1 MRTLASLLIAFFL
14 TSIII
19 FSCSKSVNPDP
30 ITPNPITPDSLAKSC
45 IALALTSAKGTDS
58 QTVGLG
64 VPLTPISYKI
74 SKNQSSDTT
83 GLAEVSVSAIGLPP
97 GVKTTYK
104 SGILTI
110 SGSAMQDSSSPYVY
124 VIVVSGNVCSVPL
137 TGVIT
142 VKDCATIKIST
153 PSEPY
158 YQVVPINTPIAP
170 ISYTIGG
177 GGTGAFA
184 TGLPNGITGNYSNG
198 KFIISGASQNALD
211 SQYHYFVTTTGGY
224 CNALDSGYIVLTN
237 CPVITLTSAPG
248 TDGQNITTIGQ
259 AIVPIT
265 YVVTGHYTQITI
277 NGILTPGITGVISGN
292 TVTFSGTPGVQA
304 TNGQFFGYEFGVGAT
319 NSYQYSGCNGASANV
334 RINIYGE

>member
-1 MRTLASLLIAFFL
+1 MRTLLSL
-14 TSIII
+14 SIIFCMTAFVI
-19 FSCSKSVNPDP
+19 FSCSKSVSPDP
-30 ITPNPITPDSLAKSC
+30 SPVTLDTTSNNSC
-45 IALALTSAKGTDS
+45 IKLALTSVKGTDS

-64 VPLTPISYKI
+64 VPLTPITYKI

-97 GVKTTYK
+97 GVTTTYK
-104 SGILTI
+104 NGILTI
-110 SGSAMQDSSSPYVY
+110 SGSAIQDLSSPYVY

-142 VKDCATIKIST
+142 VEDCATIKIST
-153 PSEPY
+153 PDEKY
-158 YQVVPINTPIAP
+158 YQVVPINTPITP

-224 CNALDSGYIVLTN
+224 CNAMDSGYLVITN
-237 CPVITLTSAPG
+237 CPVLTLTSAPG
-248 TDGQNITTIGQ
+248 TDRQNITTIGQ

-265 YVVTGHYTQITI
+265 YLATGHFTQLFIVGT
-277 NGILTPGITGVISGN
+277 LPAGITGVISGN
-292 TVTFSGTPGVQA
+292 TVTFSGIPFYQA
-304 TNGQFFGYEFGVGAT
+304 VNGQFFGFEFGVGAT
-319 NSYQYSGCNGASANV
+319 NSYQYSGCNGASAQV
-334 RINIYGE
+334 TINIYGE